1 MNWAAIDLAIV
12 RLRKSKIDLTSSDR
26 IIALRVQR
34 FMNVRILSEEI
45 SGYRSIR
52 DYISK
57 LQKSGNL
64 PPENS
69 RHRNAFIV

>member
-12 RLRKSKIDLTSSDR
+12 WLRKSKIDLTSSDR
-26 IIALRVQR
+26 IIALRVQS
-34 FMNVRILSEEI
+34 FINVRILSEEI

-57 LQKSGNL
+57 LQKLGNL

-69 RHRNAFIV
+69 HLRNAFIV

>member
-12 RLRKSKIDLTSSDR
+12 WLRKSKIDLTSSDR
-26 IIALRVQR
+26 IIALRVQS
-34 FMNVRILSEEI
+34 FINVRILSEEI

-57 LQKSGNL
+57 L
-64 PPENS
+64 
-69 RHRNAFIV
+69 